1 MCDPDHPLNGI
12 IEKNRQ
18 AIGGKDPQG
27 NPRSTGEESISLQ
40 PPDLIDL
47 LPISLNEDDS
57 ISVDLAERQE
67 GINIF
72 FYLNRLSPPV
82 CAGGFSPTFLPCP
95 EAMDNPSFPFPG
107 FNLQKPRLVH

>member
-1 MCDPDHPLNGI
+1 MDDSDRPLNGI

-27 NPRSTGEESISLQ
+27 NPRSTGEENIPLQ

-47 LPISLNEDDS
+47 LPVSLKEDDS
-57 ISVDLAERQE
+57 ISVDLAEREE
-67 GINIF
+67 GINFF

-82 CAGGFSPTFLPCP
+82 CAGGFSPTFLPRP
-95 EAMDNPSFPFPG
+95 EAMDNPSVPFPC
-107 FNLQKPRLVH
+107 FNLQKPRPYH